1 MTQTE
6 DLQQL
11 QVRAEELKA
20 SLNYHNYRYYVLDDP
35 EIADAEYDRLMEE
48 LRTIEADHPELQS
61 PDSPTQRVGAGPA
74 EQFAVVEHRV
84 PMLSLANAFSEDA
97 LRAWHER
104 ACRLIGREVQDFTI
118 EPKIDGLAIMLRYDH
133 GRLTVG
139 ATRGD
144 GFRGEDITANLRTV
158 RSVPLTLNGSPTA
171 SPGGSLTAGTSGSL
185 VASPSG
191 GPKASSEASRSGS
204 TEAGPAASTKA
215 NPGGEATA
223 GADASPSGSTE
234 ASPAATTKANP
245 GREATAG
252 AGASQS
258 ESRSRNAASEA
269 LASGSVNAT
278 TNPASHVAPNGGP
291 PPYLE
296 VRGEVYLSR
305 AAFEK
310 INDERAASGQPLF
323 ANPRNCAAG
332 SVRQLDSRITA
343 RRPLDV
349 FIYALGESEGWQPRT
364 QWEMLEH
371 FRDWG
376 FRTNPN
382 NQRVMT
388 IDEVAKACAQWEHRR
403 ESLAYEIDGVVV
415 KINDLHLQGELGAVG
430 REPRWA
436 IAFKFPPMQATT
448 RLRDIGINVGRTGS
462 LNPFA
467 ILEPVQVSGVTVKQ
481 ASLHNEDDIRRKD
494 IRIGDTVLVQR
505 AGEVIPQVLGPILS
519 KRPPDAVPYE
529 LPKVCPVCGSEVIRP
544 EGEAMA
550 RCTGGFAKCVAQRFE
565 LLAHFVGRGSMDIET
580 VGAKLAWT
588 LIQTGLVYDPGD
600 LYALRK
606 EQLIELER
614 MGEKSA
620 QNVLDQIEASKSRS
634 LTRVLFALGIRYVGY
649 QNAELLAR
657 AFGTMDQLR
666 SASLEEIEA
675 VEGIGPKIAVSVYE
689 WFRDPVNLTLIDKLV
704 ASGVNMVEA
713 STTVSGPLSG
723 LTIVVTGRLE
733 HYTRGQI
740 EQRIKEL
747 GGAIGDSVSK
757 KTDYLVAGEEAGSKL
772 AKAQKLGTPI
782 LDEAGFDAMVSE
794 RSR

>member
-1 MTQTE
+1 MTEPATHVE

-11 QVRAEELKA
+11 HARTEELRQQ
-20 SLNYHNYRYYVLDDP
+20 LNYHNYRYYVLDDP

-48 LRTIEADHPELQS
+48 LRAIESDHPELQS

-74 EQFAVVEHRV
+74 EQFAVVVHRV

-104 ACRLIGREVQDFTI
+104 ASRLVGREVRDFTI
-118 EPKIDGLAIMLRYDH
+118 EPKIDGLAIMVRYER

-144 GFRGEDITANLRTV
+144 GFRGEDITANLRTIKT
-158 RSVPLTLNGSPTA
+158 VPLTLNGA
-171 SPGGSLTAGTSGSL
+171 
-185 VASPSG
+185 
-191 GPKASSEASRSGS
+191 
-204 TEAGPAASTKA
+204 
-215 NPGGEATA
+215 
-223 GADASPSGSTE
+223 
-234 ASPAATTKANP
+234 
-245 GREATAG
+245 
-252 AGASQS
+252 
-258 ESRSRNAASEA
+258 
-269 LASGSVNAT
+269 
-278 TNPASHVAPNGGP
+278 P

-310 INDERAASGQPLF
+310 INDERAAAGQPLF

-349 FIYALGESEGWQPRT
+349 FIYALGESQGWQPRS
-364 QWEMLEH
+364 QWQMLEA
-371 FRDWG
+371 FGEWG

-382 NQRVMT
+382 NQRMHS
-388 IDEVAKACAQWEHRR
+388 IDDVVKACAGWEHRR

-415 KINDLHLQGELGAVG
+415 KINELYLQAELGAVG

-448 RLRDIGINVGRTGS
+448 LLKSIEVNVGRTGS
-462 LNPFA
+462 LNPYA
-467 ILEPVQVSGVTVKQ
+467 ELEPVQVSGVTVKQ

-494 IRIGDTVLVQR
+494 IRVGDTVLVQR

-519 KRPPDAVPYE
+519 KRPEWAKPYE
-529 LPKVCPVCGSEVIRP
+529 LPTHCPVCGSPVQRP

-550 RCTGGFAKCVAQRFE
+550 RCTGGFARCVAQRFE
-565 LLAHFVGRGSMDIET
+565 LLKHFVGRGSMDIES
-580 VGAKLAWT
+580 VGEKLAWT
-588 LIQTGLVYDPGD
+588 LIQTGLVYDPAE
-600 LYALRK
+600 LFSLRK
-606 EQLIELER
+606 EQLLALER

-620 QNVLDQIEASKSRS
+620 QNVLDNIVASKSRS

-657 AFGTMDQLR
+657 AFGLMHRLR
-666 SASLEEIEA
+666 EACLEEIVA
-675 VEGIGPKIAVSVYE
+675 VEGIGPKIAESVYA
-689 WFRDPVNLTLIDKLV
+689 WFRDADNLRIVDKLV
-704 ASGVNMVEA
+704 AAEVNMVEESA
-713 STTVSGPLSG
+713 AASGPLAG

-747 GGAIGDSVSK
+747 GGSVGDSVSK
-757 KTDYLVAGEEAGSKL
+757 KTDYLVAGDDAGSKL
-772 AKAQKLGTPI
+772 ASAQKLGTPI
-782 LDEAGFDAMVSE
+782 LDEAAFDTLVSE
-794 RSR
+794 RSG